1 MLRHCSSDF
10 GHDRIQDRLAWYE
23 KLQTMIL
30 HCCYVLFRLTIFTTR
45 RYGRRHDGNGL
56 LTIVDAVV
64 ACGVDHDALFQDET
78 QAQRLATDIFG
89 NQFTACLDVT
99 FKELDGHFKTYT
111 DLTAAQGQ
119 IQSRPG
125 VRKNMKAFVQWTRD
139 PRCSCR

>member
-1 MLRHCSSDF
+1 MAEDMMVTVYLPLSMPWSHVAWTTTHYSRTKPKPNVSLRTFLGTSLL
-10 GHDRIQDRLAWYE
+10 RAWMSRSRNS
-23 KLQTMIL
+23 TDIS
-30 HCCYVLFRLTIFTTR
+30 R
-45 RYGRRHDGNGL
+45 RS
-56 LTIVDAVV
+56 
-64 ACGVDHDALFQDET
+64 VDHDALFQDKT